1 MLKSIFKSITI
12 NLAIVL
18 FFIAVIEIFFGYW
31 FDEDNFGPYMREH
44 RMKNQRIEYEF
55 NGKKEIYFYRRN
67 YHGFRGKDT
76 DPSKIKAIFMG
87 GSNIEQRYEPEK
99 YTIIGFLNSNL
110 KKDNSDLEIINAGV
124 QAMSTRG
131 LIAGYKNWLFKLK
144 DFSPKIILLYVGIS
158 DYALKEEKGL
168 EEQSYEGNILNH
180 SSVEQIKD
188 NIKSR
193 SILLDSLRIF
203 KFKYLPREGFI
214 KYDGNQDP
222 NLKEEFKYKD
232 YSAAIKQFN
241 LRKLKIVHKEKII
254 NYLKRI
260 DKLHEL
266 SLQLNSTPIF
276 VTNISAGGFSDI
288 GLVLN
293 FTLIEHCEKK
303 KYQCIDLAKKLD
315 SNINYWKDGM
325 HTTQIGSK
333 VIAGIIYKD
342 LNKILYTLN

>member
-55 NGKKEIYFYRRN
+55 NGKKEIYLYRRN

-131 LIAGYKNWLFKLK
+131 LIASYKNWLFKLK

-232 YSAAIKQFN
+232 YSAAIKRFN

-315 SNINYWKDGM
+315 SNVNYWKDGM